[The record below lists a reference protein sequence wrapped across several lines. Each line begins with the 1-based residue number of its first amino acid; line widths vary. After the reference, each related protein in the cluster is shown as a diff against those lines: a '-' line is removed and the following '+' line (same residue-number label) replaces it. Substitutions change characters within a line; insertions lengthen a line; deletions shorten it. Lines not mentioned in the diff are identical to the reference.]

1 MKAQTVLWRHFIS
14 LISASGEGRGNSP
27 AFFPGFGY
35 NLFSGLWAI
44 KQGML
49 LPLCLRS
56 RLGFTQSK
64 GIWLHFG

>member
-14 LISASGEGRGNSP
+14 LVGAGGEGKENSP

-49 LPLCLRS
+49 PPLVPVLKAWVYPIQRYMVA
-56 RLGFTQSK
+56 F
-64 GIWLHFG
+64 